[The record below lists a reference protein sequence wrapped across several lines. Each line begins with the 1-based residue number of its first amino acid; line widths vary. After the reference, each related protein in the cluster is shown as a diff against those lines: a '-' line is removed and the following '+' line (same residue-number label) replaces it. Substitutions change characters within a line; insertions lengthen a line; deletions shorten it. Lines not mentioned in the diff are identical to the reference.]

1 MNGLLNYMIINQM
14 IIFENIAFIM
24 QTVPFSSYYI
34 IRFVKFY
41 AIDFIT

>member
-24 QTVPFSSYYI
+24 QISTLFFILYYS
-34 IRFVKFY
+34 FC
-41 AIDFIT
+41 